1 MTSPGIDINGPSTFS
16 HVGGRLI
23 LRGGLDPDH
32 TKSFNQR
39 VDAIALFQWV
49 KRCCRSLR
57 RQALRLVFMLP
68 AKIRG
73 GADVFLLGIIAD
85 D

>member
-1 MTSPGIDINGPSTFS
+1 MDLRHSPTRPSLSPRSLF
-16 HVGGRLI
+16 
-23 LRGGLDPDH
+23 LRGIVDFQH

-49 KRCCRSLR
+49 KRCRWSLR

-68 AKIRG
+68 AKIRR

>member
-1 MTSPGIDINGPSTFS
+1 MGLRHSPTVIDFQ
-16 HVGGRLI
+16 
-23 LRGGLDPDH
+23 H